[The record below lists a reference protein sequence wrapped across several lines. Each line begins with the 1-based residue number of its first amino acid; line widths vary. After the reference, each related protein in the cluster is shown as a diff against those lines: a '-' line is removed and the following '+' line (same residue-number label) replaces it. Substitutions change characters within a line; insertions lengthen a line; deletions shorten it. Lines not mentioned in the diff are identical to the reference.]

1 MMPREIPAIYAQIG
15 AILGAFCLMLAWQ
28 VPESKTARTGSYDPR
43 PSLNINAKSERD
55 V

>member
-1 MMPREIPAIYAQIG
+1 MMPRGIPAIYAQFG
-15 AILGAFCLMLAWQ
+15 VILCAFYLMLAWQ

-43 PSLNINAKSERD
+43 PSLNINAIRERD